1 MELGEYG
8 IYIRSGAFGLRD
20 MFVSCVN
27 FPERYKADIVS
38 AVESID
44 IHEVIEVIELF
55 KQTRAR
61 GGRIF
66 VCGSTGSASA
76 ASRVLCD
83 MLMRSG
89 FDQAA
94 RFRILA
100 LGDGSPESEREHISK
115 DRLFVEQLKNF
126 AEAGD
131 VVVAINA
138 SSNSPCILR
147 ALEYSASIGCRTVTL
162 TGLDGGKASTLAD
175 ITIHVGSTQAG
186 IVEDAHVV
194 ICHMIG
200 SYFLEF
206 DQR

>member
-1 MELGEYG
+1 M
-8 IYIRSGAFGLRD
+8 
-20 MFVSCVN
+20 N

-38 AVESID
+38 ALESID

-61 GGRIF
+61 HGRIF
-66 VCGSTGSASA
+66 VCGSTGSASM
-76 ASRVLCD
+76 ASRVLSN
-83 MLMRSG
+83 MLMQSS
-89 FDQAA
+89 FHQAA

-100 LGDGSPESEREHISK
+100 LGNGSPESESDGEHISK

-126 AEAGD
+126 AEPGD
-131 VVVAINA
+131 VVVAISA
-138 SSNSPCILR
+138 SSDSPCIVR
-147 ALEYSASIGCRTVTL
+147 ALEYGRSIGCRTVAL
-162 TGLDGGKASTLAD
+162 TGLEGGKASTLAD
-175 ITIHVGSTQAG
+175 ITIHVGSTHAG
-186 IVEDAHVV
+186 TVEDAHVV

>member
-1 MELGEYG
+1 M
-8 IYIRSGAFGLRD
+8 
-20 MFVSCVN
+20 N

-44 IHEVIEVIELF
+44 IQEVIEVIELF

-76 ASRVLCD
+76 ASRVLSD
-83 MLMRSG
+83 MLMRSN

-100 LGDGSPESEREHISK
+100 LGDGSPESESEREHISK
-115 DRLFVEQLKNF
+115 DRLLVEQLKDF
-126 AEAGD
+126 AEPGD
-131 VVVAINA
+131 VVVAINP

-147 ALEYSASIGCRTVTL
+147 ALEYSASIGCRTVAL
-162 TGLDGGKASTLAD
+162 TGLDGGRASTLAD

-186 IVEDAHVV
+186 TVEDAHVV

-206 DQR
+206 DHGRVPAGKLNKL

>member
-1 MELGEYG
+1 M
-8 IYIRSGAFGLRD
+8 
-20 MFVSCVN
+20 N

-66 VCGSTGSASA
+66 VCGSTGSAST
-76 ASRVLCD
+76 ASRVLSD
-83 MLMRSG
+83 LLMRSS

-100 LGDGSPESEREHISK
+100 LGDGSPGSESDREPISK
-115 DRLFVEQLKNF
+115 DRLLVEQLKNF
-126 AEAGD
+126 AESGD
-131 VVVAINA
+131 VVVAIGA
-138 SSNSPCILR
+138 SSSSPCILR
-147 ALEYSASIGCRTVTL
+147 ALEYSASIGCRTVAL
-162 TGLDGGKASTLAD
+162 TGLEGGKASTLAD
-175 ITIHVGSTQAG
+175 ITIHVGSTHAG
-186 IVEDAHVV
+186 TVEDAHVV

>member
-1 MELGEYG
+1 M
-8 IYIRSGAFGLRD
+8 
-20 MFVSCVN
+20 N

-44 IHEVIEVIELF
+44 LHEVIEVIELF

-61 GGRIF
+61 RGTIF
-66 VCGSTGSASA
+66 VCGSTGSASTA
-76 ASRVLCD
+76 ARVLSN
-83 MLMRSG
+83 MLMRSS
-89 FDQAA
+89 FDQAE

-100 LGDGSPESEREHISK
+100 LGNGCPESESAREHISK

-126 AEAGD
+126 AEPGD
-131 VVVAINA
+131 VVVAISA
-138 SSNSPCILR
+138 SSNSPSILR
-147 ALEYSASIGCRTVTL
+147 ALEYGGSVGCRTVAL
-162 TGLDGGKASTLAD
+162 TGSDGGKVSTLAD

-186 IVEDAHVV
+186 TLEDAHAV

-206 DQR
+206 DLLGSCTAAVPSANFDKL